1 MRLLLLRFLA
11 EHLTNHSALLLAVLA
26 GLLPEVG
33 PNGWLVKHISLGSL
47 GLVFVVCLFTRTREN
62 GQFQRISEFPHRN
75 FFLSEQKVYLPKAV
89 NRMTGMNIKRDLNSH
104 ALEGKRMAHRT
115 GQDPK
120 WSLATPDLTH
130 TSQDVQDVGGR
141 ERCAKSSRIGMSR
154 DEEVGSLMFH
164 WVRGESV

>member
-89 NRMTGMNIKRDLNSH
+89 NRMTGMNIEIS
-104 ALEGKRMAHRT
+104 
-115 GQDPK
+115 
-120 WSLATPDLTH
+120 TH
-130 TSQDVQDVGGR
+130 MLWR
-141 ERCAKSSRIGMSR
+141 ERGWLTEQVRIQNGAWP
-154 DEEVGSLMFH
+154 LQI
-164 WVRGESV
+164 